1 MINFRVWQE
10 VNEGKA
16 KSILCFELVLVPTRL
31 IERVQTNDQRR
42 EVRGEIVEKDEK
54 IGQRDTA

>member
-1 MINFRVWQE
+1 M
-10 VNEGKA
+10 NEGKA

-54 IGQRDTA
+54 IGQRGTA